1 MKKILLLL
9 AILIFGNSVF
19 AQLDNNNLAIDELS
33 GKITDGARIISTGVP
48 LLIIAPDAR
57 SGAMGDVGVAST
69 PDANSVHWNA
79 AKLAFMDKNAGVS
92 FTYSPW
98 LREIVSDIELLYL
111 GSYYKLNDRSTLGA
125 SLTYFSLGA
134 IDFFDQEGYA
144 TGTYKPNEFAVDL
157 AYTMKLNNNLAISL
171 TGRYIRSDL
180 TQGQNVGTTQTH
192 AANAGA
198 ADLGVYYQKAIK
210 AVHPTQFALGAQV
223 SNLGSK
229 ISYSDNM
236 DSEFLPAN
244 LRLGGRYTTQFD
256 QFNEISL
263 MLDFNKLLVPTPPV
277 YDSVGN
283 IFAGLDPNVGVFQG
297 VIQSFYD
304 APNGFKEEIQEIS
317 LSLGAEYWYNKVLAV
332 RAGYFY
338 EAKNKGAR
346 QYLTLGAG
354 IKYNVM
360 GLDISYLIATGQ
372 LNNNPLKNTLRVGL
386 SFDLQSDKQSSY
398 ENNSQKETQQIK
410 QKDPQQAL
418 EKKNTK

>member
-1 MKKILLLL
+1 MKKILLVV
-9 AILIFGNSVF
+9 AILLLSNSIF
-19 AQLDNNNLAIDELS
+19 AQLDNDNLEIDQLS
-33 GKITDGARIISTGVP
+33 GKVIDGARIISTGVP

-69 PDANSVHWNA
+69 PDANSLHWNA
-79 AKLAFMDKNAGVS
+79 AKLAFMQNQTGVS

-98 LREIVSDIELLYL
+98 LRELVSDIELLYL
-111 GSYYKLNDRSTLGA
+111 GGYYKVNERSTLGA

-134 IDFFDQEGYA
+134 IDFFDQEGMA
-144 TGTYKPNEFAVDL
+144 TGTYKPNEFAMDL
-157 AYTMKLNNNLAISL
+157 AYTMKLNENFSISL

-198 ADLGVYYQKAIK
+198 ADLGLYYQKAIK
-210 AVHPTQFALGAQV
+210 AVRPSEYALGLQI

-244 LRLGGRYTTQFD
+244 LRLGGRYTTNLD
-256 QFNEISL
+256 QFNQISV
-263 MLDFNKLLVPTPPV
+263 MMDFNKLLVPTPPV
-277 YDSVGN
+277 YNDSTGA
-283 IFAGLDPNVGVFQG
+283 IFAGMDPNVGVFQG
-297 VIQSFYD
+297 AIQSFYD

-317 LSLGAEYWYNKVLAV
+317 LSIGAEYWYNKILAL

-360 GLDISYLIATGQ
+360 GLDISYLIATSA

-386 SFDLQSDKQSSY
+386 NFDL
-398 ENNSQKETQQIK
+398 
-410 QKDPQQAL
+410 
-418 EKKNTK
+418 

>member
-1 MKKILLLL
+1 MKKILLVV
-9 AILIFGNSVF
+9 AILLLSNSIF

-33 GKITDGARIISTGVP
+33 GKVIDGNRIISTGVP

-69 PDANSVHWNA
+69 PDANSLHWNA
-79 AKLAFMDKNAGVS
+79 AKLAFMQNKTGVS

-98 LREIVSDIELLYL
+98 LRELVSDIELLYL
-111 GSYYKLNDRSTLGA
+111 GGYYKVNERSTLGA

-134 IDFFDQEGYA
+134 IDFFDTEGMA
-144 TGTYKPNEFAVDL
+144 TGTYKPNEFAMDL
-157 AYTMKLNNNLAISL
+157 AYTMKLNENFSISL

-198 ADLGVYYQKAIK
+198 ADLGLYYQKAIK
-210 AVHPTQFALGAQV
+210 ATRPSEYALGLQI

-244 LRLGGRYTTQFD
+244 LRLGGRYTTNLD
-256 QFNEISL
+256 QFNQISV
-263 MLDFNKLLVPTPPV
+263 MMDFNKLLVPTPPV
-277 YDSVGN
+277 YNDSTGA
-283 IFAGLDPNVGVFQG
+283 IFAGMDPNVGVFQG
-297 VIQSFYD
+297 AIQSFYD

-317 LSLGAEYWYNKVLAV
+317 LSIGAEYWYNKVLAL

-360 GLDISYLIATGQ
+360 GLDISYLIATSA

-386 SFDLQSDKQSSY
+386 NFDL
-398 ENNSQKETQQIK
+398 
-410 QKDPQQAL
+410 
-418 EKKNTK
+418 

>member
-1 MKKILLLL
+1 MKKILLVV
-9 AILIFGNSVF
+9 AILLLSNSIF

-33 GKITDGARIISTGVP
+33 GKVIDGNRIISTGVP

-69 PDANSVHWNA
+69 PDANSLHWNA
-79 AKLAFMDKNAGVS
+79 AKLAFMQNKTGVS

-98 LREIVSDIELLYL
+98 LRELVSDIELLYL
-111 GSYYKLNDRSTLGA
+111 GGYYKVNERSTLGA

-134 IDFFDQEGYA
+134 IDFFDQEGMA
-144 TGTYKPNEFAVDL
+144 TGTYKPNEFAMDL
-157 AYTMKLNNNLAISL
+157 AYTMKLNENFSISL

-198 ADLGVYYQKAIK
+198 ADLGLYYQKAIK
-210 AVHPTQFALGAQV
+210 AVRPSEYALGLQI

-244 LRLGGRYTTQFD
+244 LRLGGRYTTQLD
-256 QFNEISL
+256 QFNQISV
-263 MLDFNKLLVPTPPV
+263 MMDFNKLLVPTPPV
-277 YDSVGN
+277 YNDSTGA
-283 IFAGLDPNVGVFQG
+283 IFAGMDPNVGVFQG
-297 VIQSFYD
+297 AIQSFYD

-317 LSLGAEYWYNKVLAV
+317 LSIGAEYWYNKVLAL

-360 GLDISYLIATGQ
+360 GLDISYLIATSA

-386 SFDLQSDKQSSY
+386 NFDL
-398 ENNSQKETQQIK
+398 
-410 QKDPQQAL
+410 
-418 EKKNTK
+418 

>member
-1 MKKILLLL
+1 MQ
-9 AILIFGNSVF
+9 NS
-19 AQLDNNNLAIDELS
+19 
-33 GKITDGARIISTGVP
+33 
-48 LLIIAPDAR
+48 
-57 SGAMGDVGVAST
+57 
-69 PDANSVHWNA
+69 
-79 AKLAFMDKNAGVS
+79 AGVS

-98 LREIVSDIELLYL
+98 LRELVPDIELLYL
-111 GSYYKLNDRSTLGA
+111 GSYYKLNERSTLGA

-134 IDFFDQEGYA
+134 IDFFDQEGMA
-144 TGTYKPNEFAVDL
+144 TGTYKPNEFAMDL
-157 AYTMKLNNNLAISL
+157 AYTMKLNDNLSISL

-180 TQGQNVGTTQTH
+180 TQGQNVGSSQTH

-198 ADLGVYYQKAIK
+198 ADLGLYYQKAIK
-210 AVHPTQFALGAQV
+210 SELPSEYAFGVQI

-236 DSEFLPAN
+236 NSEFLPAN
-244 LRLGGRYTTQFD
+244 LRIGGRYSRDLD
-256 QFNEISL
+256 QFNEISF

-277 YDSVGN
+277 YDSDNPGQ
-283 IFAGLDPNVGVFQG
+283 ILAGMDPNVGVFQG
-297 VIQSFYD
+297 AIQSFYD
-304 APNGFKEEIQEIS
+304 APNGFKEEIQEIA
-317 LSLGAEYWYNKVLAV
+317 LSIGAEYWYNKVLAV

-386 SFDLQSDKQSSY
+386 NFDL
-398 ENNSQKETQQIK
+398 
-410 QKDPQQAL
+410 
-418 EKKNTK
+418 

>member
-1 MKKILLLL
+1 MKKILLVV
-9 AILIFGNSVF
+9 AILLLSNSIF

-33 GKITDGARIISTGVP
+33 GKVIDGNRIISTGVP

-69 PDANSVHWNA
+69 PDANSLHWNA
-79 AKLAFMDKNAGVS
+79 AKLAFMQNQTGVS

-98 LREIVSDIELLYL
+98 LRELVSDIELLYL
-111 GSYYKLNDRSTLGA
+111 GGYYKVNERSTLGA

-134 IDFFDQEGYA
+134 IDFFDQEGMA
-144 TGTYKPNEFAVDL
+144 TGTYKPNEFAMDL
-157 AYTMKLNNNLAISL
+157 AYTMKLNENFSISL

-198 ADLGVYYQKAIK
+198 ADLGLYYQKAIK
-210 AVHPTQFALGAQV
+210 AVRPSEYALGLQI

-244 LRLGGRYTTQFD
+244 LRLGGRYTTNLD
-256 QFNEISL
+256 QFNQISV
-263 MLDFNKLLVPTPPV
+263 MMDFNKLLVPTPPV
-277 YDSVGN
+277 YNDSTGA
-283 IFAGLDPNVGVFQG
+283 IFAGMDPNVGVFQG
-297 VIQSFYD
+297 AIQSFYD

-317 LSLGAEYWYNKVLAV
+317 LSIGAEYWYNKVLAL

-360 GLDISYLIATGQ
+360 GLDISYLIATSA

-386 SFDLQSDKQSSY
+386 NFDL
-398 ENNSQKETQQIK
+398 
-410 QKDPQQAL
+410 
-418 EKKNTK
+418 

>member
-1 MKKILLLL
+1 MKKILLVV
-9 AILIFGNSVF
+9 AILLLSNSIF

-33 GKITDGARIISTGVP
+33 GKVIDGNRIISTGVP

-57 SGAMGDVGVAST
+57 SGAMGDVGVASK
-69 PDANSVHWNA
+69 PDANSLHWNA
-79 AKLAFMDKNAGVS
+79 AKLAFMQNQTGVS

-98 LREIVSDIELLYL
+98 LRELVSDIELLYL
-111 GSYYKLNDRSTLGA
+111 GGYYKVNERSTLGA
-125 SLTYFSLGA
+125 SLTYFSLGS
-134 IDFFDQEGYA
+134 IDFFDQEGMA
-144 TGTYKPNEFAVDL
+144 TGTYKPNEFAMDL
-157 AYTMKLNNNLAISL
+157 AYTMKLNENFSISL

-198 ADLGVYYQKAIK
+198 ADLGLYYQKAIK
-210 AVHPTQFALGAQV
+210 ATRPSEYALGLQI

-244 LRLGGRYTTQFD
+244 LRLGGRYTTNLD
-256 QFNEISL
+256 QFNQISV
-263 MLDFNKLLVPTPPV
+263 MMDFNKLLVPTPPV
-277 YDSVGN
+277 YNDSTGA
-283 IFAGLDPNVGVFQG
+283 IFAGMDPNVGVFQG
-297 VIQSFYD
+297 AIQSFYD

-317 LSLGAEYWYNKVLAV
+317 LSIGAEYWYNKVLAL

-360 GLDISYLIATGQ
+360 GLDISYLIATSA

-386 SFDLQSDKQSSY
+386 NFDL
-398 ENNSQKETQQIK
+398 
-410 QKDPQQAL
+410 
-418 EKKNTK
+418 

>member
-1 MKKILLLL
+1 MKKILLLI
-9 AILIFGNSVF
+9 AIILISNNIF
-19 AQLDNNNLAIDELS
+19 AQLDNDNLEIDQLS
-33 GKITDGARIISTGVP
+33 GKVTDGARIISTGVP

-57 SGAMGDVGVAST
+57 SGAMGDVGAAST

-79 AKLAFMDKNAGVS
+79 AKLAFMENNAGVS

-98 LREIVSDIELLYL
+98 LRELVSDIELLYL
-111 GSYYKLNDRSTLGA
+111 GGYYKLNERSTLGA
-125 SLTYFSLGA
+125 SLTYFSLGS
-134 IDFFDQEGYA
+134 IDFFDQEGMA
-144 TGTYKPNEFAVDL
+144 TGTYKPNEFAMDL
-157 AYTMKLNNNLAISL
+157 AYTMKLNENFAISL

-180 TQGQNVGTTQTH
+180 TQGQNVGTTSTH

-198 ADLGVYYQKAIK
+198 ADLGLYYQKAIK
-210 AVHPTQFALGAQV
+210 AEKPSEYALGLQI

-244 LRLGGRYTTQFD
+244 LRIGGRYSMDLD
-256 QFNEISL
+256 QFNKISL
-263 MLDFNKLLVPTPPV
+263 MMDFNKLLVPTPPV
-277 YDSVGN
+277 YDTLGH
-283 IFAGLDPNVGVFQG
+283 IFAGMDPNVGVFQG
-297 VIQSFYD
+297 AIQSFYD

-317 LSLGAEYWYNKVLAV
+317 LSVGAEYWYNKVLAL

-386 SFDLQSDKQSSY
+386 NFDL
-398 ENNSQKETQQIK
+398 
-410 QKDPQQAL
+410 
-418 EKKNTK
+418 

>member
-1 MKKILLLL
+1 MKKILLVV
-9 AILIFGNSVF
+9 AILLLSNSIF
-19 AQLDNNNLAIDELS
+19 AQLDNDNLEIDQLS
-33 GKITDGARIISTGVP
+33 GKVIDGARIISTGVP

-57 SGAMGDVGVAST
+57 SGAMGDVGVASK
-69 PDANSVHWNA
+69 PDANSLHWNA
-79 AKLAFMDKNAGVS
+79 AKLAFMENQTGVS

-98 LREIVSDIELLYL
+98 LRELVSDIELLYL
-111 GSYYKLNDRSTLGA
+111 GGYYKVNERSTLGA
-125 SLTYFSLGA
+125 SLTYFSLGS
-134 IDFFDQEGYA
+134 IDFFDQEGMA
-144 TGTYKPNEFAVDL
+144 TGTYKPNEFAMDL
-157 AYTMKLNNNLAISL
+157 AYTMKLNENFSISL

-198 ADLGVYYQKAIK
+198 ADLGLYYQKAIK
-210 AVHPTQFALGAQV
+210 ATRPSEYALGLQI

-244 LRLGGRYTTQFD
+244 LRLGGRYTTNLD
-256 QFNEISL
+256 QFNQISV
-263 MLDFNKLLVPTPPV
+263 MMDFNKLLVPTPPV
-277 YDSVGN
+277 YNDSTGA
-283 IFAGLDPNVGVFQG
+283 IFAGMDPNVGVFQG
-297 VIQSFYD
+297 AIQSFYD

-317 LSLGAEYWYNKVLAV
+317 LSIGAEYWYNKVLAL

-360 GLDISYLIATGQ
+360 GLDISYLIATSA

-386 SFDLQSDKQSSY
+386 NFDL
-398 ENNSQKETQQIK
+398 
-410 QKDPQQAL
+410 
-418 EKKNTK
+418 

>member
-1 MKKILLLL
+1 MKKILLVV
-9 AILIFGNSVF
+9 AILILGNSLF
-19 AQLDNNNLAIDELS
+19 AQRLDNDNIDQLS
-33 GKITDGARIISTGVP
+33 GKVTDGARIVSTGVP

-57 SGAMGDVGVAST
+57 SGAMGDVGVASK
-69 PDANSVHWNA
+69 PDANSLHWNA
-79 AKLAFMDKNAGVS
+79 AKLAFMQNQTGVS

-98 LREIVSDIELLYL
+98 LRELVSDIELLYL
-111 GSYYKLNDRSTLGA
+111 GGYYKLNERSTLGA
-125 SLTYFSLGA
+125 SLTYFSLGS
-134 IDFFDQEGYA
+134 IDFFDNEGMA
-144 TGTYKPNEFAVDL
+144 TGTYKPNEFAMDL
-157 AYTMKLNNNLAISL
+157 AYTMKLNENFAISL

-180 TQGQNVGTTQTH
+180 TQGQNVGTTSTH

-198 ADLGVYYQKAIK
+198 ADLGLYYQKAIK
-210 AVHPTQFALGAQV
+210 AEKPSEYALGLQI

-244 LRLGGRYTTQFD
+244 LRLGGRYTTQLD
-256 QFNEISL
+256 QFNEISI
-263 MLDFNKLLVPTPPV
+263 MMDFNKLLVPTPPV
-277 YDSVGN
+277 YDDSTGN
-283 IFAGLDPNVGVFQG
+283 IFAGMDPNVGVFQG
-297 VIQSFYD
+297 AIQSFYD

-317 LSLGAEYWYNKVLAV
+317 LSIGAEYWYNKVLAL

-386 SFDLQSDKQSSY
+386 NFDL
-398 ENNSQKETQQIK
+398 
-410 QKDPQQAL
+410 
-418 EKKNTK
+418 

>member
-1 MKKILLLL
+1 MKKILLVV
-9 AILIFGNSVF
+9 AILLLSNIIF
-19 AQLDNNNLAIDELS
+19 AQLDNNNLEIDQLS
-33 GKITDGARIISTGVP
+33 GKVIDGARIISTGVP

-69 PDANSVHWNA
+69 PDANSLHWNA
-79 AKLAFMDKNAGVS
+79 AKLAFMQNQTGVS

-98 LREIVSDIELLYL
+98 LRELVSDIELLYL
-111 GSYYKLNDRSTLGA
+111 GGYYKVNERSTLGA
-125 SLTYFSLGA
+125 SLTYFSLGS
-134 IDFFDQEGYA
+134 IDFFDQEGMA
-144 TGTYKPNEFAVDL
+144 TGTYKPNEFAMDL
-157 AYTMKLNNNLAISL
+157 AYTMKLNENFSISL

-198 ADLGVYYQKAIK
+198 ADLGLYYQKAIK
-210 AVHPTQFALGAQV
+210 ATRPSEYALGLQI

-244 LRLGGRYTTQFD
+244 LRLGGRYTTNLD
-256 QFNEISL
+256 QFNQISI
-263 MLDFNKLLVPTPPV
+263 MMDFNKLLVPTPPV
-277 YDSVGN
+277 YNDSTGA
-283 IFAGLDPNVGVFQG
+283 IFAGMDPNVGVFQG
-297 VIQSFYD
+297 AIQSFYD

-317 LSLGAEYWYNKVLAV
+317 LSIGAEYWYNKVLAL

-360 GLDISYLIATGQ
+360 GLDISYLIATSA

-386 SFDLQSDKQSSY
+386 NFDL
-398 ENNSQKETQQIK
+398 
-410 QKDPQQAL
+410 
-418 EKKNTK
+418 